1 MAFIIWI
8 CQWKLDNS
16 LQNIL
21 CKGLFIYLFLFYF
34 ISEVEPEKQMEEI
47 EKQMLDMEMEK
58 MDKTFKELEIYTMET
73 ELKLERMKDNVS
85 KLENGVKTLN
95 MDNEVMIGD
104 LSEKVKN
111 LK

>member
-1 MAFIIWI
+1 
-8 CQWKLDNS
+8 
-16 LQNIL
+16 
-21 CKGLFIYLFLFYF
+21 
-34 ISEVEPEKQMEEI
+34 MEEI